1 VKKFKNKPRI
11 CVVTYPG
18 QVASIAPLS
27 NLVEILSEI
36 SESLYLITGNEGKNV
51 LNAHPKI
58 GGYSINY
65 KLKQFIIARIFDHF
79 LLQAKIAIRI
89 LKINRDIDIYVFYM
103 GAGLILPMSICR
115 AVKKPVL
122 LALAASLNK
131 MLKNDKRLLSRM
143 FIFLE
148 NSNYRMSNKIILY
161 SDKLIAEWNL
171 KKYSNKICFAHEH
184 IIDINKFKCKKLLVD
199 RKNIIGYIGRL
210 SSEKGIMNFVKS
222 MPYIL
227 DNCRETVFMVGGDG
241 PLTKE
246 IKEYINDNNLQSH
259 VKIMGWI
266 PHQELPEYLNDI
278 KLLVLPS
285 FTEGLPNIMLEA
297 MACGTPVLTTP
308 VGSIPD
314 FIEDGETGFIM
325 EDNSPKSL
333 AQNVFRG
340 LSHPNMDIIAKN
352 ARRLVEQE
360 FSFEKAVES
369 YKDIIALTLIS
380 DNDRKSVK

>member
-1 VKKFKNKPRI
+1 
-11 CVVTYPG
+11 
-18 QVASIAPLS
+18 
-27 NLVEILSEI
+27 
-36 SESLYLITGNEGKNV
+36 
-51 LNAHPKI
+51 
-58 GGYSINY
+58 
-65 KLKQFIIARIFDHF
+65 
-79 LLQAKIAIRI
+79 
-89 LKINRDIDIYVFYM
+89 
-103 GAGLILPMSICR
+103 
-115 AVKKPVL
+115 
-122 LALAASLNK
+122 
-131 MLKNDKRLLSRM
+131 
-143 FIFLE
+143 
-148 NSNYRMSNKIILY
+148 
-161 SDKLIAEWNL
+161 
-171 KKYSNKICFAHEH
+171 
-184 IIDINKFKCKKLLVD
+184 LVD